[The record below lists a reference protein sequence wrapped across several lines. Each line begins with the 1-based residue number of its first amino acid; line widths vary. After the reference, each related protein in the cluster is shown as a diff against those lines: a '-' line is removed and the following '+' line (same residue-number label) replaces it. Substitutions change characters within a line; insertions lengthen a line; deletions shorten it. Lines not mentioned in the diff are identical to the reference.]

1 MVEIVAARCA
11 GMSRNRHPSRMEIR
25 LVYATSAGVTVG
37 QWRFSYG
44 RSHICA
50 IVKFLYHFIFSHTA
64 LSADTTDLKSLGW
77 DELVALKRRLA
88 GELKELTDRIVEIDR
103 NQFRSITDNIR
114 EERSALDAHTERLK
128 QIRPEVEK
136 HNAELLAVSE
146 KISQSKNFLS
156 MMEARLPSEKEQE
169 LQATVQKNQALIDA
183 KDYRSEREKNEIMS
197 RVKEASMKMEA
208 VKASRTIKEQLSQ
221 LTHESAGIGSAIGQ
235 LDKERDSLRA
245 KLSEINGEL
254 DKLYDA
260 KRKLAPERDAHLGK
274 YDDIAKQFDAINAR
288 LDAMSEMRKKQ
299 REEYGYGLPS
309 DALFKVKEEARK
321 KLEAGSK
328 LSFEELKL
336 LYGEKD

>member
-1 MVEIVAARCA
+1 M
-11 GMSRNRHPSRMEIR
+11 
-25 LVYATSAGVTVG
+25 
-37 QWRFSYG
+37 
-44 RSHICA
+44 
-50 IVKFLYHFIFSHTA
+50 
-64 LSADTTDLKSLGW
+64 KSFGW

-88 GELKELTDRIVEIDR
+88 GELKDLTDKIVEIDR
-103 NQFRSITDNIR
+103 NQFRAIIDSIRDRRNT
-114 EERSALDAHTERLK
+114 LDANSERLK

-136 HNAELLAVSE
+136 RNAELLVVSE

-156 MMEARLPSEKEQE
+156 MMEARLPSEKEDE
-169 LQATVQKNQALIDA
+169 LQAAIQKNQALIDA
-183 KDYRSEREKNEIMS
+183 KDYRSEREKNEILS
-197 RVKEASMKMEA
+197 RVKEATMKIEA
-208 VKASRTIKEQLSQ
+208 IKAIRTIKEQLSQ
-221 LTHESAGIGSAIGQ
+221 LSQESAGISAAIRQ
-235 LDKERDSLRA
+235 LDEERDSLRA
-245 KLSEINGEL
+245 KISETNAEL
-254 DKLYDA
+254 DRLYDA
-260 KRKLAPERDAHLGK
+260 KRKLAPERELYLAK